1 MNHELVLGLGGCVDY
16 EIAWDSRVLED
27 LVTLYDLKAADLDA
41 SVPVSDERS
50 LVASVL
56 AFIRDGVGGERFIAS
71 SEIVEQFASRFT
83 KRITLGGTC
92 VRAATAME
100 VLGVPATV
108 HLVSIDDNVRR
119 LLPRTVRYLSSA
131 TRDTL
136 DPHLIIQFPA
146 GTAVRA
152 GDIDIRAPHP
162 NRIIYA
168 NDPPNRDLVLA
179 DDLPDALA
187 TADVFLVA
195 GFNVMRDEAIL
206 RDRIATLNVAIRR
219 MPAGAV
225 VLYEDAGFHD
235 PGMRAI
241 VRRDLT
247 GSVDVHSMNEDE
259 FQHYVARSLD
269 LLDVDQVVAAL
280 KESVTFAVADTV
292 VVHTKYWSLAYGDNA
307 APYRE
312 ALQGGI
318 DLASTLYCYGDGFTL
333 ADYERV
339 CAMPSH
345 AGGRDFSQLLEAR
358 LGDAVCCVPAH
369 ALDVPDPTTIG
380 LGDTFVGGFVAALS
394 RTLRDDRE
402 ADPKVA
408 ANPPTNCLTPR
419 PREDSNLRPAD

>member
-1 MNHELVLGLGGCVDY
+1 VNHDIVLGLGGCVDY

-27 LVTLYDLKAADLDA
+27 LVTLYGLKAADLDA

-56 AFIRDGVGGERFIAS
+56 AFVRDGVGGERFIAS
-71 SEIVEQFASRFT
+71 SDIVEQFAGRFS

-92 VRAATAME
+92 VRAAIAME

-162 NRIIYA
+162 NRIIYT
-168 NDPPNRDLVLA
+168 NDPPNRNLVLA
-179 DDLPDALA
+179 DDLPEALA
-187 TADVFLVA
+187 TAHVFLVA
-195 GFNVMRDEAIL
+195 GFNVMRDEAVL
-206 RDRIATLNVAIRR
+206 RDRIATLNAAIRR

-247 GSVDVHSMNEDE
+247 GGVDVHSMNEDE

-269 LLDVDQVVAAL
+269 LLDVEQVVAAL
-280 KESVTFAVADTV
+280 KESPAFAVAEAV

-307 APYRE
+307 GRYRE

-318 DLASTLYCYGDGFTL
+318 DLASTLYCYGDDFTL
-333 ADYERV
+333 AQYELT
-339 CAMPSH
+339 CAMASH
-345 AGGRDFSQLLEAR
+345 AGGRHFSHLIEAN
-358 LGDAVCCVPAH
+358 LGYSVCCVPAH
-369 ALDVPDPTTIG
+369 ALDVSNPTTIG
-380 LGDTFVGGFVAALS
+380 LGDTFVGGFVAALG
-394 RTLRDDRE
+394 RTSS
-402 ADPKVA
+402 
-408 ANPPTNCLTPR
+408 PT
-419 PREDSNLRPAD
+419 

>member
-1 MNHELVLGLGGCVDY
+1 VNHEIVLGLGGCVDY

-27 LVTLYDLKAADLDA
+27 LVTLYGLRAADLDA

-56 AFIRDGVGGERFIAS
+56 AFIRDGAGGERFIAS

-92 VRAATAME
+92 VRAALAMQ

-119 LLPRTVRYLSSA
+119 LLPRTVQHLSSA
-131 TRDTL
+131 EHDTL
-136 DPHLIIQFPA
+136 DPHLILQFPA

-152 GDIDIRAPHP
+152 ADIDIRAPHP
-162 NRIIYA
+162 NRIIYN

-179 DDLPDALA
+179 DDLADALA
-187 TADVFLVA
+187 TADVFLVS
-195 GFNVMRDEAIL
+195 GFNVMRDEAML
-206 RDRIATLNVAIRR
+206 RDRISTLNVAIRR

-235 PGMRAI
+235 PEMRAI

-247 GSVDVHSMNEDE
+247 GSVAVHSMNEDE
-259 FQHYVARSLD
+259 FQHYLARSLD
-269 LLDVDQVVAAL
+269 LLDVDEVVAAL

-292 VVHTKYWSLAYGDNA
+292 VVHTKYWSLAYGDNSTR
-307 APYRE
+307 YRV

-318 DLASTLYCYGDGFTL
+318 DLASTLYGYGDGFTL

-339 CAMPSH
+339 RAMPFH
-345 AGGRDFSQLLEAR
+345 AGGRDFSQLLEAC
-358 LGDAVCCVPAH
+358 LGDVVCCVPAH
-369 ALDVPDPTTIG
+369 ALDVPNPTTIG
-380 LGDTFVGGFVAALS
+380 LGDTFVGGFVAAFS
-394 RTLRDDRE
+394 RTLRCSVTLH
-402 ADPKVA
+402 DPGKRLGSG
-408 ANPPTNCLTPR
+408 NGHPSR
-419 PREDSNLRPAD
+419 

>member
-1 MNHELVLGLGGCVDY
+1 MNQELVLGLGGCVDY

-27 LVTLYDLKAADLDA
+27 LVTLYGLKAADLDA
-41 SVPVSDERS
+41 SVPVTDERS

-56 AFIRDGVGGERFIAS
+56 AFVRDGVGGECFIAS

-92 VRAATAME
+92 VRAAIAMQ

-119 LLPRTVRYLSSA
+119 LLPRTIRYVSSA

-146 GTAVRA
+146 GTAVRT
-152 GDIDIRAPHP
+152 GDVDIRAPYP
-162 NRIIYA
+162 NRIIYT

-179 DDLPDALA
+179 DDLPEALSNA
-187 TADVFLVA
+187 SVFLVA
-195 GFNVMRDEAIL
+195 GFNVMRNEALL
-206 RDRIATLNVAIRR
+206 RDRLATLKVAMRR
-219 MPAGAV
+219 IPPDAV

-241 VRRDLT
+241 VREDLT
-247 GSVDVHSMNEDE
+247 RVDVHSMNEDE
-259 FQHYVARSLD
+259 FQHYLTRSLD
-269 LLDVDQVVAAL
+269 LLDADEVVAAL
-280 KESVTFAVADTV
+280 KDSLTFAVARTV
-292 VVHTKYWSLAYGDNA
+292 VVHTKYWSLAYGDDA
-307 APYRE
+307 ARYRE

-318 DLASTLYCYGDGFTL
+318 DLASTLYCCGDGFTL
-333 ADYERV
+333 EDYERV
-339 CAMPSH
+339 RAMPRS
-345 AGGRDFSQLLEAR
+345 AGGCDFSQLLEAR

-369 ALDVPDPTTIG
+369 ALDVANPTTIG

-394 RTLRDDRE
+394 RPVSRPVTLSDRDM
-402 ADPKVA
+402 
-408 ANPPTNCLTPR
+408 PT
-419 PREDSNLRPAD
+419 D

>member
-27 LVTLYDLKAADLDA
+27 LVTLYGLKAADLDA

-92 VRAATAME
+92 VRAAIAME

-162 NRIIYA
+162 NRIIYT

-235 PGMRAI
+235 PEMRAI

-259 FQHYVARSLD
+259 FQHYLARSLD

-292 VVHTKYWSLAYGDNA
+292 VVTNRSRWRT
-307 APYRE
+307 PPF
-312 ALQGGI
+312 GG
-318 DLASTLYCYGDGFTL
+318 SRGVYTPPPP
-333 ADYERV
+333 
-339 CAMPSH
+339 PSP
-345 AGGRDFSQLLEAR
+345 S
-358 LGDAVCCVPAH
+358 
-369 ALDVPDPTTIG
+369 
-380 LGDTFVGGFVAALS
+380 AALS
-394 RTLRDDRE
+394 PPQLQGPFSSLRGGLLLPLVPSL
-402 ADPKVA
+402 ASFLSVPPLDPTHSGR
-408 ANPPTNCLTPR
+408 NSFGGSWGPP
-419 PREDSNLRPAD
+419 

>member
-1 MNHELVLGLGGCVDY
+1 VNHELVLGLGGCVDY
-16 EIAWDSRVLED
+16 EIAWDARVLED
-27 LVTLYDLKAADLDA
+27 LVTLYGLKAADLDA

-56 AFIRDGVGGERFIAS
+56 TFIRDGVGGERYIAS

-152 GDIDIRAPHP
+152 GDIDIRAQHA
-162 NRIIYA
+162 NRIIYT

-179 DDLPDALA
+179 QDLPDALA
-187 TADVFLVA
+187 TADVFLIS
-195 GFNVMRDEAIL
+195 GFNVMRDEALL
-206 RDRIATLNVAIRR
+206 RNRISTLAAAIRH
-219 MPAGAV
+219 MPPGGV

-235 PGMRAI
+235 PAMRAI
-241 VRRDLT
+241 VQRDLT

-259 FQHYVARSLD
+259 FQHYLVRTLD
-269 LLDVDQVVAAL
+269 LLDVEQVVAAL
-280 KESVTFAVADTV
+280 KESPAFAVAEAV
-292 VVHTKYWSLAYGDNA
+292 VVHTKYWSLAYGFNA
-307 APYRE
+307 GRYRE

-318 DLASTLYCYGDGFTL
+318 DLASTLYCYGDDFTL
-333 ADYERV
+333 AQYELT
-339 CAMPSH
+339 CAKASH
-345 AGGRDFSQLLEAR
+345 AGGRHFSQLIEAH
-358 LGDAVCCVPAH
+358 LGDAVCCVAAH
-369 ALDVPDPTTIG
+369 ALDVPNPTTIG

-394 RTLRDDRE
+394 RTLR
-402 ADPKVA
+402 ADSDNDPSVSPG
-408 ANPPTNCLTPR
+408 PPGN
-419 PREDSNLRPAD
+419 